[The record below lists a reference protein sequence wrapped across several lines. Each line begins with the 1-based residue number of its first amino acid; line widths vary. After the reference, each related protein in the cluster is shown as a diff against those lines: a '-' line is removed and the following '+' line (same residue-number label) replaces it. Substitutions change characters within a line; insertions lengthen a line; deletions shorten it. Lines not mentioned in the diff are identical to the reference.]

1 MSNFWDNNKGSIMS
15 GLASA
20 GKYGYQGTKYVAKA
34 GYKASKTH
42 YNNSQGKKNVE
53 ESSDEGYMSESASDL
68 SHLQD
73 PKMFPPPPLK
83 PGQKQISSD
92 GTVIDAGNAP
102 LVQAGAVPMANV
114 ASHPGLPP
122 RTPTANSIPMLTQQ
136 QTYPPQNMYQQQ
148 PPPQPPLQQ
157 QVPPQVQQIPQPGQQ
172 LSQQPMQQLHPEP
185 IPPRNYQA
193 AVETP
198 PQYTPIPSL
207 NAQHV
212 QEQLQQQLQQ
222 QFQPSMGTPDQNQA
236 LVEGYPLESQQQ
248 LQPQTSQYQSQQVPS
263 PQIQNQGQ
271 PMQQQQ
277 NYFQP
282 QLQQTQS
289 QQYIDSHSQYQQ
301 QGQQQVQ
308 PPVQQLQPQVQQQ
321 PIQQPPPQAQPQ
333 YHQSYLPQYQ
343 QQTQPLQPQYQQ
355 PVQPPV
361 VQSPIPQQHYY
372 QQQQQ
377 TPYQPAS
384 QPQMYQEQPGQQKP
398 IVSPAP
404 ALAQRP
410 NLSDI
415 QTSAGHG
422 ASQEAMVSSTS
433 SITVKPYVW
442 MDSDERKEKKKI
454 ELQPV
459 STIDIHQVTPPL
471 HKDRS
476 SSSSLKS
483 SSRDASVLEKGKSLS
498 PGPAPLPSRNVRPPT
513 SVDHTKPNN
522 VTPAAATGTSAEVS
536 DDQVRPNE
544 SITGVYHE
552 STVSF
557 PPPPKPTHNGLPI
570 SPSVSHARPTVSHKP
585 PNPPRPPLSSKP
597 TLPPIQT
604 HQRITSTQRA
614 PIGRPKEEVH
624 QAAVLGAYNYNVDV
638 GFAPP
643 PKPPR
648 SMVPS
653 PANDHQTSLSSR
665 RPSQE
670 YGGVANASSR
680 TLPPPPPGQQNDSL
694 HQHAE
699 EEPASNSSESAP
711 PAMRMLPLGDLPPPP
726 QRNDSHTTTSEQP
739 AVPSRTFDP
748 PPRYS
753 TNETIPPTYNI
764 DEDTQTAHKKP
775 PPKVPKKKV
784 SLRAG
789 NKPPVPK
796 KKASLSESARTSL
809 PQEADSSID
818 DDDDD
823 DNSGE
828 GNSFRKYLRHVVPAE
843 RNHIHKSK

>member
-1 MSNFWDNNKGSIMS
+1 MS

-102 LVQAGAVPMANV
+102 LVHTAAVPMANA

-136 QTYPPQNMYQQQ
+136 QTYPPQHMYQQQ
-148 PPPQPPLQQ
+148 PPPQPPMQQ

-185 IPPRNYQA
+185 IPPRNYQT

-222 QFQPSMGTPDQNQA
+222 QFQPSMGTPDQGQA
-236 LVEGYPLESQQQ
+236 LVQGSPLASQQQ
-248 LQPQTSQYQSQQVPS
+248 VQPQVQPQTSQYQSQQVPS

-271 PMQQQQ
+271 LMQQQQ
-277 NYFQP
+277 IYFQP
-282 QLQQTQS
+282 QLQQTQP
-289 QQYIDSHSQYQQ
+289 QQYIDSYAQYQQ

-308 PPVQQLQPQVQQQ
+308 PQIQQMQPQVQQQ
-321 PIQQPPPQAQPQ
+321 PIQQPPQAQPQ
-333 YHQSYLPQYQ
+333 YQQSYPPQYQ
-343 QQTQPLQPQYQQ
+343 QQTQSLQPQYQQ
-355 PVQPPV
+355 PVQAPI
-361 VQSPIPQQHYY
+361 VQPPIPQQDYY

-384 QPQMYQEQPGQQKP
+384 RPQMYQQQPGQQNP

-410 NLSDI
+410 SLSNI
-415 QTSAGHG
+415 QTSTGHG
-422 ASQEAMVSSTS
+422 ASQESTVSSTA

-459 STIDIHQVTPPL
+459 SAIDIHQVTPPL

-513 SVDHTKPNN
+513 SVDHTKPNT
-522 VTPAAATGTSAEVS
+522 VTPAAATGTSAEVG

-557 PPPPKPTHNGLPI
+557 PPPPKPTHNGLPM
-570 SPSVSHARPTVSHKP
+570 SPPVSHARPTVSHKP
-585 PNPPRPPLSSKP
+585 PNPPRPPVSSKP

-604 HQRITSTQRA
+604 HQRITSTERA

-648 SMVPS
+648 SMVTS
-653 PANDHQTSLSSR
+653 PANDPQTSLSSR

-670 YGGVANASSR
+670 YGGVAKASSR
-680 TLPPPPPGQQNDSL
+680 TLPPPPGQQNGSL
-694 HQHAE
+694 PQHTE

-711 PAMRMLPLGDLPPPP
+711 PAMRMLPLADLPPPP
-726 QRNDSHTTTSEQP
+726 QRTDSHTTTSEQP

-764 DEDTQTAHKKP
+764 DEDIQTAHKKP

-796 KKASLSESARTSL
+796 KKASLSGTATHEHNESARTSL
-809 PQEADSSID
+809 TQETNNSID

-823 DNSGE
+823 DSGE

-843 RNHIHKSK
+843 RDHIHKSK